1 MYALRIIVWF
11 DVALGYGMLSLF
23 TAYTGFPYLVQNT
36 VVIVFVEQKIFAK
49 VTYTLYMIVVGLHNS
64 NSYIFICLVSD
75 PNHVDLKLFGMDCC
89 LCCFLLLRE
98 CGVGRCQRF
107 IDGGSHPVHMVCCM

>member
-11 DVALGYGMLSLF
+11 DVALGYGMLRLI

-49 VTYTLYMIVVGLHNS
+49 VTYTLSIIY
-64 NSYIFICLVSD
+64 
-75 PNHVDLKLFGMDCC
+75 DCSW
-89 LCCFLLLRE
+89 
-98 CGVGRCQRF
+98 
-107 IDGGSHPVHMVCCM
+107 I